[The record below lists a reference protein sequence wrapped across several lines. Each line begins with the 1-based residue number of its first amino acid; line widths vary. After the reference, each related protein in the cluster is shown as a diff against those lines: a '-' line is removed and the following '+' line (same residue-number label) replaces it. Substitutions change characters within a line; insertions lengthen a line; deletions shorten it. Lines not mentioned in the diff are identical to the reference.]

1 MEPLSPLPREFSPA
15 DIIFYEEDKSPEN
28 VLLIPGMSYYPSY
41 ITSLECEKLLQI
53 IENNPWVKEIR
64 RRQQHYGYL
73 YYHTRHNLETLQ
85 PIEQEI
91 KTCLPLESFNFLIER
106 MINDKIFPKDDP
118 PTQCLVNEYIGNHRI
133 ASHFDD
139 FNAFGDVIAGLS
151 LLEPCYMT
159 MKSMEKPSIETK
171 FLMENMSLYVL
182 KGESRYKWKHGI
194 TAMRCFENPR
204 THQQFYRG
212 KQWRRISLTF
222 RKILTDGTKKS
233 YEGMKKDE
241 SCTW

>member
-1 MEPLSPLPREFSPA
+1 MEPISRIFSPS
-15 DIIFYEEDKSPEN
+15 DVIYYEEDKSPEN
-28 VLLIPGMSYYPSY
+28 VIQIPGLEYYPLYVTPSE
-41 ITSLECEKLLQI
+41 TEKLLQI

-73 YYHTRHNLETLQ
+73 YYHTKHNLQTLQ
-85 PIEQEI
+85 PVDQICE
-91 KTCLPLESFNFLIER
+91 TSLPLQSFDFIIEK
-106 MINDKIFPKDDP
+106 MLNDGIFPKEDP

-151 LLEPCYMT
+151 LLEPCFMT
-159 MKSMEKPSIETK
+159 IKSIENKEIETK
-171 FLMENMSLYVL
+171 FLMEDRSLYVL
-182 KGESRYKWKHGI
+182 KKDARYKWKHGI

-204 THQQFYRG
+204 TQQKFYRG
-212 KQWRRISLTF
+212 EKWRRISLTF
-222 RKILTDGTKKS
+222 RKILTTGTKKS
-233 YEGMKKDE
+233 YEGLKKDE